1 MSNFSLIANVFSLL
15 SATLLIVSSFS
26 RTKKKQLYLQ
36 ATDAMFAG
44 IACILCGSFA
54 AASVDFLA
62 SARNVLTAKGVT
74 QRWLCAAFCVVMTVI
89 GVAINNTGAIGY
101 LTVAASL
108 EYTIVTTMTKDIT
121 ATRLA
126 LMANITC
133 WLVHDVYMAL
143 VPSAC
148 VDLVVLSVTT
158 VKLVQELSARHAAE
172 D

>member
-15 SATLLIVSSFS
+15 SATLLVASTFS
-26 RTKKKQLYLQ
+26 NSKKKLLYLQ

-44 IACILCGSFA
+44 IACVLCGSFA

-62 SARNVLTAKGVT
+62 SARNVLTARGVT
-74 QRWLCAAFCVVMTVI
+74 QRWLCAVFCVAITVI
-89 GVAINNTGAIGY
+89 GVAINNKGVISY
-101 LTVAASL
+101 LTVAASV
-108 EYTIVTTMTKDIT
+108 EYTIITTMTKDIR

-126 LMANITC
+126 LMANIAC
-133 WLVHDVYMAL
+133 WLVHDVYMTL

-158 VKLVQELSARHAAE
+158 FKLVRELNTCP
-172 D
+172 

>member
-15 SATLLIVSSFS
+15 SATLLIASSFAS
-26 RTKKKQLYLQ
+26 TKKKLLYLQ

-44 IACILCGSFA
+44 IACILCGSYA
-54 AASVDFLA
+54 AASVDFLS
-62 SARNVLTAKGVT
+62 SARNVLTARGVT
-74 QRWLCAAFCVVMTVI
+74 QRWLCVVFCIALITI
-89 GVAINNTGAIGY
+89 GVVINNKGVISY
-101 LTVAASL
+101 LTVAASI

-126 LMANITC
+126 LMANIAC
-133 WLVHDVYMAL
+133 WLIHDVYMAL

-158 VKLVQELSARHAAE
+158 FKLVRELSARP
-172 D
+172 